1 MKKKN
6 KIGSNTIA
14 GIAILFGIT
23 LFIAIVVAMVGFDT
37 VEASHKGVK
46 VRLGEI
52 TGIMNP
58 GLQWTGLFTTVHQY
72 DLRTRKMSVNMMGAE
87 GAVDKDGQ
95 SIYATIEINY
105 KLNGENVEN
114 AYAKIG
120 LDNSLSDT
128 LRLEGIVKEGF
139 KTVTSHYSSLEI
151 FQKRQE
157 VKDKAIE
164 QIQSRFPQEYFS
176 IENVIISNIDFNPDF
191 KAAIEQKKV
200 AEEMAKAKEQE
211 VSVYKFEADK
221 QIETA
226 RGESESKKLQA
237 EAEAYQKKVLA
248 ESRAF
253 EITEV
258 AKAEAVALELKAK
271 ELTPLMIQNN
281 YIDAWDGTL
290 PKYMLSSDL
299 NMLMQMPME

>member
-1 MKKKN
+1 MDMPQ
-6 KIGSNTIA
+6 KILTTAIVLG
-14 GIAILFGIT
+14 ILFAAA
-23 LFIAIVVAMVGFDT
+23 LIVFSLGFDT
-37 VEASHKGVK
+37 VDASHKGVK
-46 VRLGEI
+46 VRLGKI
-52 TGIMNP
+52 TGVMNP
-58 GLQWTGLFTTVHQY
+58 GLEWTGFFTEVNQY
-72 DLRTRKMSVNMMGAE
+72 DLRTRKMSVDMMGAQ

-114 AYAKIG
+114 AYSKIG
-120 LDNSLSDT
+120 YDSTLSDT

-139 KTVTSHYSSLEI
+139 KTVTSQYTSLEV

-176 IENVIISNIDFNPDF
+176 IDNVIISNIDFNPAF

-200 AEEMAKAKEQE
+200 AEEMAKATEQE
-211 VSVYKFEADK
+211 VLVNKFEADK

-226 RGESESKKLQA
+226 RGQSESKKLQS
-237 EAEAYQKKVLA
+237 EAEAYQKRVLA
-248 ESRAF
+248 ESQAY

-258 AKAEAVALELKAK
+258 AKAEAKALELKAQ

-281 YIDAWDGTL
+281 WIDAWDGTL
-290 PKYMLSSDL
+290 PKYMFGDDS
-299 NMLMQMPME
+299 NMLMEIPIE